1 MLRLFVLYFK
11 SILHKVQTE
20 KSPGEKFGKLKL
32 KRTCLVMK
40 NAIEDLDILGLDGA
54 YRRARRK
61 HMEHAQE
68 WM

>member
-1 MLRLFVLYFK
+1 
-11 SILHKVQTE
+11 
-20 KSPGEKFGKLKL
+20 
-32 KRTCLVMK
+32 MK

-54 YRRARRK
+54 YHRSRRK